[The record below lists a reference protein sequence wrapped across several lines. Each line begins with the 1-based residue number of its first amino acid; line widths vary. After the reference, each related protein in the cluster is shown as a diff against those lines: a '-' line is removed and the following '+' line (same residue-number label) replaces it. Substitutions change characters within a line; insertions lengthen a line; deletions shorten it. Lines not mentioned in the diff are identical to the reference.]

1 MALARKPRGIGRR
14 KKALTAPVCVPFV
27 AAALFECEL
36 ERLKKACAGNSLRL
50 HEFQELRRLSFYRTE
65 KLRCASH

>member
-1 MALARKPRGIGRR
+1 MALARKPRNIARR
-14 KKALTAPVCVPFV
+14 KNALVAPVCVPFV

-50 HEFQELRRLSFYRTE
+50 LVFQELRSESCYRG
-65 KLRCASH
+65 